1 MKKYVLSGLVLFTV
15 FSALAQ
21 ENSTL
26 QVYTRSEE
34 TANATAYYYT
44 RVTKELDRLTLENKV
59 PVYRD
64 EAMKQPIDPTQ
75 YKTETKLTY
84 NWQVINPETPED
96 PYNLVDTI
104 FEKNMAIRSASSL
117 KWHEQVLEI
126 KTNST
131 SGAVVY
137 YLSLKELE
145 KQEIG
150 RGYTLLKYFSKN
162 FGDVNPTTILA
173 HSGELLHL
181 LSAKLYENPGITPYR
196 ESGLNTKLKSADLK
210 KRQTYHQ
217 GEIMEMVVST
227 FPANADS
234 INGIVLSYEYETNE
248 EEVELEVVSIAPTYN
263 LGGRLNPYKPWY
275 WASESEVEEV
285 YTDQEW
291 NSLLAIQSYS
301 IRKKVFG
308 YFEYME
314 D

>member
-44 RVTKELDRLTLENKV
+44 RVCKELDRLTLDNKV
-59 PVYRD
+59 KVYRD
-64 EAMKQPIDPTQ
+64 EAMKQPIELTQ

-96 PYNLVDTI
+96 PYNLVDT
-104 FEKNMAIRSASSL
+104 FVEKNMAIRSASSL
-117 KWHEQVLEI
+117 KWKEQVLEI

-131 SGAVVY
+131 GGAVVY
-137 YLSLKELE
+137 YLSLKEVE
-145 KQEIG
+145 KQNIG
-150 RGYTLLKYFSKN
+150 RGYTLLKYFSTQ
-162 FGDVNPTTILA
+162 FGDVNPMTILA

-181 LSAKLYENPGITPYR
+181 LSAKLYQNPGITPYG
-196 ESGLNTKLKSADLK
+196 ESGLNTKLKSEDLK
-210 KRQTYHQ
+210 RTQTYYQ
-217 GEIMEMVVST
+217 GEDIEMEVRN
-227 FPANADS
+227 FPENADS
-234 INGIVLSYEYETNE
+234 INGIVLSYECEAE
-248 EEVELEVVSIAPTYN
+248 DKEFELEVVSIAPTYK
-263 LGGRLNPYKPWY
+263 LGKLNSYKPWY
-275 WASESEVEEV
+275 WASESEVEDV
-285 YTDQEW
+285 YTDEEW

-301 IRKKVFG
+301 IRKKVSG
-308 YFEYME
+308 YFEYLE